1 MENRPRK
8 KLSRKMIGICSGF
21 ALILSAVL
29 GSLGFYTYYHN
40 IMDQY
45 QQYIETIISISRSY
59 IDADD
64 MTECIETGEKSARYE
79 ETQKFLDNIKNHS
92 QVEFIYVIKPLN
104 DGAVDNAMYVWNA
117 VEEGEVEEFGV
128 IDSLGDLSGEGFPE
142 DMAGHFLGAMD
153 GGEEVTYIS
162 NRSEEFGYVLTG
174 LYPVLDSQG
183 QAQALIGVDI
193 LMDKIYTDLQQYLI
207 FVVAGTLIV
216 GALFLILFLRQ
227 LNKSVIAPVARMAE
241 SAEDFVQQSGKKLD
255 PSELHF
261 RDPQVHTGDEVE
273 LLSENLNQMTAELVE
288 YMGNLKQVTADRER
302 IGAELSVATS
312 IQSSMLPRIFPA
324 FPERTEFDIYAE
336 LKVAREMGGSFYDLF
351 LVDENHLAVV
361 MGEIAGKGIPAA
373 LLMVITKTLIKNY
386 AQMGYSPAKVF
397 SETNNQLS
405 ESNEGMTTTAFL
417 GVVDLTDGK
426 FEYVNA
432 AHCTPLLKHAGG
444 EFAALPAKDCFV
456 LGSMAGVPYWQQSV
470 RLVQG
475 DLLFLYTKGLPEAEN
490 ASGVQYSEDHMQMR
504 LNQALGEAY
513 ELPDIVRLMQQDVET
528 FLGGAVRQQD
538 IAMLLLRYFGK

>member
-1 MENRPRK
+1 M
-8 KLSRKMIGICSGF
+8 
-21 ALILSAVL
+21 
-29 GSLGFYTYYHN
+29 
-40 IMDQY
+40 
-45 QQYIETIISISRSY
+45 
-59 IDADD
+59 
-64 MTECIETGEKSARYE
+64 
-79 ETQKFLDNIKNHS
+79 
-92 QVEFIYVIKPLN
+92 
-104 DGAVDNAMYVWNA
+104 
-117 VEEGEVEEFGV
+117 
-128 IDSLGDLSGEGFPE
+128 
-142 DMAGHFLGAMD
+142 
-153 GGEEVTYIS
+153 
-162 NRSEEFGYVLTG
+162 LTG

-241 SAEDFVQQSGKKLD
+241 SAEDFVQQSGKKPD

-324 FPERTEFDIYAE
+324 FPELTEFDIYAE

-405 ESNEGMTTTAFL
+405 ESNEG
-417 GVVDLTDGK
+417 
-426 FEYVNA
+426 
-432 AHCTPLLKHAGG
+432 
-444 EFAALPAKDCFV
+444 
-456 LGSMAGVPYWQQSV
+456 
-470 RLVQG
+470 
-475 DLLFLYTKGLPEAEN
+475 
-490 ASGVQYSEDHMQMR
+490 
-504 LNQALGEAY
+504 
-513 ELPDIVRLMQQDVET
+513 
-528 FLGGAVRQQD
+528 
-538 IAMLLLRYFGK
+538 

>member
-21 ALILSAVL
+21 ALILSVVL

-40 IMDQY
+40 IVDQY
-45 QQYIETIISISRSY
+45 QQYIDTIIHICRSY

-64 MTECIETGEKSARYE
+64 MKECIDTGVKSERYE
-79 ETQKFLDNIKNHS
+79 ETQKFLDNIKNNS

-117 VEEGEVEEFGV
+117 VEEGEIEEFGV
-128 IDSLGDLSGEGFPE
+128 IDSLGDLSGEGFPA

-153 GGEEVTYIS
+153 GGEKVTYLS
-162 NRSEEFGYVLTG
+162 NSSEEFGYVLTG
-174 LYPVLDSQG
+174 LYPVLDSDG

-193 LMDKIYTDLQQYLI
+193 LMGKIYTDLQQYLI
-207 FVVAGTLIV
+207 FVVAGTLVV
-216 GALFLILFLRQ
+216 GALFLLLFLRQ
-227 LNKSVIAPVARMAE
+227 LNRSVIAPVARMAE
-241 SAEDFVQQSGKKLD
+241 SAEDFVQQSGKKPD

-273 LLSENLNQMTAELVE
+273 LLSENLNKMTSELVE

-351 LVDENHLAVV
+351 LVDEKHLAVV

-386 AQMGYSPAKVF
+386 AQMGYSPEKVF

-417 GVVDLTDGK
+417 GIVDLTDGK

-444 EFAALPAKDCFV
+444 EFALLPAKDCFV

-490 ASGVQYSEDHMQMR
+490 ASGVQYSGDHMQMR

-513 ELPDIVRLMQQDVET
+513 ELPDIVQLVQRDVEA
-528 FLGGAVRQQD
+528 FLGGAARQQD

>member
-1 MENRPRK
+1 MENRPKK
-8 KLSRKMIGICSGF
+8 KLSRKMAGICSGF

-29 GSLGFYTYYHN
+29 GTLGFYTYYHN
-40 IMDQY
+40 IVDQY
-45 QQYIETIISISRSY
+45 QKYIETVITISRSY

-64 MTECIETGEKSARYE
+64 MKECIETGVKSSQYE
-79 ETQKFLDNIKNHS
+79 ETQKFLDNIKNNS

-117 VEEGEVEEFGV
+117 VEEGELEEYGE

-142 DMAGHFLGAMD
+142 DMARQFLGAMEN
-153 GGEEVTYIS
+153 GEQVTYIS
-162 NRSEEFGYVLTG
+162 NQSEEFGYVLTG
-174 LYPVLDSQG
+174 LYPIVDSEG
-183 QAQALIGVDI
+183 EAQALIGVDI

-207 FVVAGTLIV
+207 FVVAGTLVV

-227 LNKSVIAPVARMAE
+227 LNKSVISPVARMAE
-241 SAEDFVQQSGKKLD
+241 STVDFVQQSEKEPD
-255 PSELHF
+255 PSKLHF
-261 RDPQVHTGDEVE
+261 QDPQIYTEDEIQ
-273 LLSENLNQMTAELVE
+273 LLSENLKKMTNELVE

-386 AQMGYSPAKVF
+386 AQMGYSPEKVF

-417 GVVDLTDGK
+417 GILNLSDGR

-432 AHCTPLLKHAGG
+432 AHCRPLLKHAGS
-444 EFAALPAKDCFV
+444 EFELLSAKDCFV

-490 ASGVQYSEDHMQMR
+490 ASGMQYSTDHMQGR
-504 LNQALGEAY
+504 LNGALKEVY
-513 ELPDIVRLMQQDVET
+513 DLPDIVQLMQQDVEA
-528 FLGGAVRQQD
+528 FLEGAARQQD